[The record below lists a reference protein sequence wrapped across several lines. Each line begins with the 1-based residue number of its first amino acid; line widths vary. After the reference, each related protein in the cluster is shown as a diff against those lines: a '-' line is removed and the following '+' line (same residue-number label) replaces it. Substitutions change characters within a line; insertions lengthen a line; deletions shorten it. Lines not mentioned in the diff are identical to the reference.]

1 MAKKYFNEVINPVV
15 VTSHDLDEM
24 AETIATAIKDRKKT
38 TTYFWQIGYDSEN
51 IWYITAGWMDGFD
64 KEVDG
69 DTERLC
75 MKVAYRTRN
84 SVMYDYDF
92 DMVMPVDSNS
102 GEVWDTEISTNRN
115 TSIATI
121 QKNICW
127 LMNNFTHMVKVSKEE
142 NAVMVAVA

>member
-1 MAKKYFNEVINPVV
+1 
-15 VTSHDLDEM
+15 
-24 AETIATAIKDRKKT
+24 
-38 TTYFWQIGYDSEN
+38 
-51 IWYITAGWMDGFD
+51 MDGFD

-102 GEVWDTEISTNRN
+102 DEVWDTEISTNRN